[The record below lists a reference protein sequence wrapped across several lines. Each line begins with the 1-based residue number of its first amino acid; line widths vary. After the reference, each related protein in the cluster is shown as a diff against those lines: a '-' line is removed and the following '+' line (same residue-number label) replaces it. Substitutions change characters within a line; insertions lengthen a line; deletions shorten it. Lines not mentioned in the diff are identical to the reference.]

1 MWSRLSRRG
10 RKRQQGQVVILL
22 AFSAVALIVIAG
34 LALDVGRGFVDQRS
48 LQGGADS
55 ASDAGAR
62 MVSADFHACLNG
74 LTSPYSDTTISDVV
88 GQTFGKAAA
97 AQRGTVFNTAS
108 YVNGNGSA
116 IGTVGSDSA
125 GLTCTPGSPPTWSG
139 AYGVYVHGTEGHAT
153 MVLQLIGDKTGS
165 EAASATSIFGVL
177 AYGSP
182 SLFTV
187 WDLYCDGNSTGPPL
201 AITNPPE
208 SITYRDNQWSGSN
221 CDQNVNG
228 KNGLK
233 GDLRAFTPDPF
244 AVPGWVHTQPGNGT
258 YTPVPDNVIILLPMM
273 APCPTTAACVALDGS
288 QQSVGTAYFNT
299 GDNEE
304 MYMSGLIAVQT
315 TDACGGGP
323 TSIPCTGNVV
333 AYFTDQQGVL
343 VCPTQQQPGCQNAP
357 TTNPAATTVV
367 ELLH

>member
-10 RKRQQGQVVILL
+10 RKRQQGQVAILF

-74 LTSPYSDTTISDVV
+74 LTSPYYSDATISAVV
-88 GQTFGKAAA
+88 QRTVGKAAA
-97 AQRGTVFNTAS
+97 AQGKLSSYTAS

-125 GLTCTPGSPPTWSG
+125 GLTCTAGSPPTWSG
-139 AYGVYVHGTEGHAT
+139 AYGVNVHGTDVHST

-208 SITYRDNQWSGSN
+208 SITYRDNNWSGSN
-221 CDQNVNG
+221 CNQKVNG
-228 KNGLK
+228 NGFK

-244 AVPGWVHTQPGNGT
+244 AVPGWVHTQPGTGT
-258 YTPVPDNVIILLPMM
+258 YTPVLDNVIILLPMM
-273 APCPTTAACVALDGS
+273 APCPNQKACVALDGS
-288 QQSVGTAYFNT
+288 QQSTGTPYFST
-299 GDNEE
+299 GSNEE

-315 TDACGGGP
+315 TDACGNP
-323 TSIPCTGNVV
+323 ASKPCTGNVV
-333 AYFTDQQGVL
+333 AYFTDQKGVL
-343 VCPTQQQPGCQNAP
+343 VCPTQQQLGCQNAP
-357 TTNPAATTVV
+357 TTNPAAPTAV
-367 ELLH
+367 ELLS